1 MYVAFK
7 PAKIQVYIKLNIQ
20 CEMKNEYLTERYHS
34 SHKLNLNLFE
44 RIVCKFY
51 GGRYITSITY
61 LLQQHPVPYVYY
73 VLFQKV
79 SEEIL
84 SLHFSIPRRLASYGT
99 NFPTDFVFHESFP
112 IFYNGLLRH
121 SILINVCRISELVEE
136 KGTLFPFFFPVSL
149 YYPPVSFYCPPVS
162 FLFSRCMRM
171 LSSFSETAD
180 RKLRQ
185 LTGFLTNLTILR
197 KGHCTIVSAKKC
209 FPLRPS

>member
-1 MYVAFK
+1 MKWK
-7 PAKIQVYIKLNIQ
+7 PNIWQKDIIHPINWIWIYLNVLYAR
-20 CEMKNEYLTERYHS
+20 K
-34 SHKLNLNLFE
+34 
-44 RIVCKFY
+44 
-51 GGRYITSITY
+51 ITSITY

-136 KGTLFPFFFPVSL
+136 KGTLFPFFSCFFLLSACFFLLSACFFPV
-149 YYPPVSFYCPPVS
+149 F
-162 FLFSRCMRM
+162 
-171 LSSFSETAD
+171 
-180 RKLRQ
+180 
-185 LTGFLTNLTILR
+185 
-197 KGHCTIVSAKKC
+197 
-209 FPLRPS
+209 

>member
-1 MYVAFK
+1 MYVVFK

-136 KGTLFPFFFPVSL
+136 KGTLFPFFFSCFSLLSACFFLLSACFFPV
-149 YYPPVSFYCPPVS
+149 F
-162 FLFSRCMRM
+162 
-171 LSSFSETAD
+171 
-180 RKLRQ
+180 
-185 LTGFLTNLTILR
+185 
-197 KGHCTIVSAKKC
+197 
-209 FPLRPS
+209 